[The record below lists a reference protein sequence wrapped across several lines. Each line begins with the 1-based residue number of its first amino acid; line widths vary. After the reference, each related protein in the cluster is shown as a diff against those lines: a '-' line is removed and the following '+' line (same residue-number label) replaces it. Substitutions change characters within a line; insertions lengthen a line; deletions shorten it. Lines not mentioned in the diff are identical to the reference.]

1 MDFFD
6 KENTLISAKTKVFF
20 FCAQSEK
27 GDCMLDYFY
36 GGQAELFSFYRLPKV
51 LFTDPQFRGISAEA
65 KILYGLLLDRMSLS
79 IKSGWLDKQG
89 RVYIIFTADEIME
102 ALCCADNKATK
113 LMKELEGCGLIERKR
128 RGLGKPSLIYVKNFI
143 SDPSESRIQSRENHD
158 SGAVKTAALESLKS
172 RGTNTNPINT
182 DSIETDPFLSGE
194 TGEDAGM
201 EPEGNESRT
210 RYQNYFLNQLN
221 FDSLITSNPE
231 DEDMLNEMLELL
243 VDTVCS
249 NRKMIRIVGDDKP
262 FEVVKGQLMK
272 LNSDHIRFV
281 LMCLKENTTQV
292 RNIRQYLLAS
302 LYNAPMTMHSSY
314 AARVQHDLTIG

>member
-1 MDFFD
+1 MF
-6 KENTLISAKTKVFF
+6 
-20 FCAQSEK
+20 
-27 GDCMLDYFY
+27 DYFY
-36 GGQAELFSFYRLPKV
+36 GGQADLFSFYRIPKA
-51 LFTDPQFRGISAEA
+51 LFTNARIRGISAES

-89 RVYIIFTADEIME
+89 RVYIVFTADEIME

-113 LMKELEGCGLIERKR
+113 LMKELESCGLIERKR

-143 SDPSESRIQSRENHD
+143 SDPLESRIQSRENHD
-158 SGAVKTAALESLKS
+158 SAAVKTAALESLKS

-194 TGEDAGM
+194 TGEGAGT
-201 EPEGNESRT
+201 ESEGKDDRT
-210 RYQNYFLNQLN
+210 QYQDYFSQELGL
-221 FDSLITSNPE
+221 DTLMKADPE
-231 DEDMLNEMLELL
+231 DEDMLREILELL

-249 NRKMIRIVGDDKP
+249 RRRLIRIAGDDKP
-262 FEVVKGQLMK
+262 AEVVKAQLMK
-272 LNSDHIRFV
+272 LNSDHLRFV

-292 RNIRQYLLAS
+292 RNMRQYLLAT

-314 AARVQHDLTIG
+314 AARVQHDLNAK